1 MNEAIRYE
9 ADEPCSPLVCIGV
22 GLQGTIFGLA
32 PLAGCGR
39 KGFRGDVRAA
49 GMTAMSLSDA
59 LPGGL
64 TACGGARP
72 QGL

>member
-1 MNEAIRYE
+1 MNSLRILCVSTVVRRIVQVGAACFAIT
-9 ADEPCSPLVCIGV
+9 AL
-22 GLQGTIFGLA
+22 T
-32 PLAGCGR
+32 GCGR

-64 TACGGARP
+64 TACGGAR
-72 QGL
+72 QRRL